1 MWQFWPFFKNGQ
13 LFSFIQAPCVCSS
26 ASYTTSELVTAKML
40 SFYLISSFFFHM
52 KHSISQQWLK
62 IISAVQF
69 PLENKQ
75 APLKWCSINCSFF
88 SCSLCCS
95 VSCLSHCNLMC
106 SSADS
111 NSRFIF
117 SWSMTFISCS
127 SVCSCNL
134 RSDSRRP
141 TI

>member
-1 MWQFWPFFKNGQ
+1 MTILTVFLKWSAFFCYTSTLC
-13 LFSFIQAPCVCSS
+13 LFISILHDIRISNSQNVIFV
-26 ASYTTSELVTAKML
+26 
-40 SFYLISSFFFHM
+40 LIYSFFFHM
-52 KHSISQQWLK
+52 KHSISEQWLK

-69 PLENKQ
+69 PFENKQ

-111 NSRFIF
+111 NSRIIF